1 MKRFLSEITT
11 VVERLSFNMSV
22 KNVVRSINTDR
33 PFEIPDDEN
42 EVLTIL
48 DDLGIIRSRVCPR
61 TCSIDV
67 YDAVLDK
74 MRDGMARID
83 YAHIIQGKD
92 IGLTI
97 YQLNNVYYD
106 RKRDLARCGRSW
118 RLIAI
123 YLKKSSIEL
132 FDNDQLEEIV
142 NKATR
147 ADFRSS
153 QKYKDALEYN
163 LCDENGVLLVTKA
176 KYTRFAVA
184 KYKID
189 MSYKQGWEEFDKLFL
204 DKKKGS
210 PIPYRTFMQS
220 YRDQGPNVIEQKNKK
235 DFPELTKSKRG
246 KPV

>member
-189 MSYKQGWEEFDKLFL
+189 TQLHECIIPFRIEF
-204 DKKKGS
+204 GT
-210 PIPYRTFMQS
+210 P
-220 YRDQGPNVIEQKNKK
+220 
-235 DFPELTKSKRG
+235 DFPIYSEDEISIEVTITVPSWYLEHITPDFNK
-246 KPV
+246 

>member
-11 VVERLSFNMSV
+11 VVERLSSNMSV

-189 MSYKQGWEEFDKLFL
+189 TSYKQGWEEFDKLFL
-204 DKKKGS
+204 ECK
-210 PIPYRTFMQS
+210 IF
-220 YRDQGPNVIEQKNKK
+220 
-235 DFPELTKSKRG
+235 LL
-246 KPV
+246 